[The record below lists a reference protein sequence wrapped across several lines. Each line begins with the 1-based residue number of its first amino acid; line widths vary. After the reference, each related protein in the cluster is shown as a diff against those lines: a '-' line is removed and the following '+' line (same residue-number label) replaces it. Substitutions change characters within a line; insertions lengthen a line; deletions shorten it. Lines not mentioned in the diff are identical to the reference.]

1 MNGKEHEVMSE
12 SVEVTVSKPKFTFT
26 SILGMVTVI
35 TIICIIVV
43 FLKKRI
49 VKKDE

>member
-1 MNGKEHEVMSE
+1 VYGKEHVVMSE

-35 TIICIIVV
+35 AIIFIMAV
-43 FLKKRI
+43 FLKKR
-49 VKKDE
+49 VKKDD